1 MAYRFF
7 DKKSSGS
14 GVDASLANKSA
25 TKPNYQL
32 VNEIHTQI
40 IKNLRKG
47 RFIRHLE
54 TIFGALI

>member
-1 MAYRFF
+1 MAYRFL

-14 GVDASLANKSA
+14 DVDTSLANKSA
-25 TKPNYQL
+25 TEPNYQF
-32 VNEIHTQI
+32 VNELHTQI
-40 IKNLRKG
+40 IKNLRKE